1 MFGGKQKKGNDRKK
15 FGCARVAFPIPFIIN
30 YNFVIQT

>member
-1 MFGGKQKKGNDRKK
+1 MFRGKQKKGNDRKN
-15 FGCARVAFPIPFIIN
+15 FGCARVAFPIPFIN